1 MADAGCTH
9 DVLFGDLCTL
19 CGADVSSLPEHG
31 AAYTAVTGWGFNSSA
46 LRVSHEVGREPQ
58 RMRV

>member
-1 MADAGCTH
+1 MAEADCSH

-19 CGADVSSLPEHG
+19 CGAEVSGTASQE

-46 LRVSHEVGREPQ
+46 LRVSHEVGRA
-58 RMRV
+58 RNC